1 MGTEKVKDILLNES
15 FVYYPVGVVLYDE
28 KGDIIAINK
37 AISTK
42 FGIKNKSEFM
52 ISHLFQTKL
61 LTDLQKEHLR
71 RGSTINDMSVVSLS
85 ITPSLDREG
94 GILGYT
100 LILADSPK
108 TEVVNRQERQLQEL
122 YNISEKVA
130 QAVPDTILLINR
142 ELRVERIIA
151 VASDSHIT
159 PDVINFRI
167 DEFPVYNLT
176 ETQKERIRHTAESC
190 FNRKRTFKLNLE
202 MPLKDGTIKYYQ
214 IRIVPVEGK
223 YLLVYTRN
231 ITEQVETEI
240 ENQHL
245 SDRLSESRHM
255 MELAL
260 QNSKVA
266 TYCFHFN
273 LYNGCDM
280 VNCRNCFQFH
290 GSANALLLRNKYTC
304 RTLASLRHP
313 EDREDF
319 FSLFERLKT
328 NHLEEGKVNFRLK
341 NDAGEYRNYEVSAK
355 VQEYDEEKNPRV
367 ILGLIIDEQER
378 VEQEASLLRAK
389 EEAETADQL
398 KSTFLANMTHEIRSP
413 LQAIVGFSDL
423 LSTET
428 DEGVREEYMNL
439 IKTNNEL
446 LANLINDIL
455 DISKI
460 EANMVTFSYMDIQ
473 LADFVREIY
482 ATMKLRVTSPNI
494 MLILDPCE
502 EITLHTDKNRL
513 AQVLMNLI
521 TNAIKHTDKG
531 SIRFGYEVQAEQV
544 RFYVS
549 DTGKGIPKERIE
561 QIFSR
566 FVQLKG
572 AKQGIGLGLAICKG
586 LVEKMGGDIK
596 ASSVEGEGSVF
607 EFTLPFTSPET

>member
-1 MGTEKVKDILLNES
+1 MEVEKVKEILLNES
-15 FVYYPVGVVLYDE
+15 FVYYPVGVVLYNGE
-28 KGDIIAINK
+28 GEIIAINR
-37 AISTK
+37 AVSAK
-42 FGIKNKSEFM
+42 FGIEDKSEFM
-52 ISHLFQTKL
+52 IPHLFQTTF

-71 RGSTINDMSVVSLS
+71 RGSTINDMAVVTMS
-85 ITPSLDREG
+85 IIPYQNREEK
-94 GILGYT
+94 ILGYT

-108 TEVVNRQERQLQEL
+108 AEIGSRHERQLQEFF
-122 YNISEKVA
+122 NISEKVA
-130 QAVPDTILLINR
+130 LAVPDTILLVNR
-142 ELRVERIIA
+142 KLCVERVIA

-159 PDVINFRI
+159 PDVINCRV

-176 ETQKERIRHTAESC
+176 DRQKERIRNTAENC
-190 FNRKRTFKLNLE
+190 FNSKRTLKLNID
-202 MPLKDGTIKYYQ
+202 MPITDGTIKYYQ
-214 IRIVPVEGK
+214 VRIVPIENK
-223 YLLVYTRN
+223 YILVYTRN
-231 ITEQVETEI
+231 ITDQVEREI

-245 SDRLSESRHM
+245 TDRLSESRHM

-266 TYCFHFN
+266 TYCFN
-273 LYNGCDM
+273 YDIYNGCDK
-280 VNCRNCFQFH
+280 VNCKHCFQFH
-290 GSANALLLRNKYTC
+290 GSANDLLLRNKYVC
-304 RTLASLRHP
+304 RTLTSLRHP
-313 EDREDF
+313 EDQAEF
-319 FSLFERLKT
+319 FTLFEHIR
-328 NHLEEGKVNFRLK
+328 NNRLEEAKANLRLK
-341 NDAGEYRNYEVSAK
+341 NDAGEYRNYEVSGK
-355 VQEYDEEKNPRV
+355 VQECDNQGNPSV
-367 ILGLIIDEQER
+367 IIGLVIDEQER

-389 EEAETADQL
+389 EEAETAGQL

-439 IKTNNEL
+439 IKTNNDL
-446 LANLINDIL
+446 LANLINDVL

-460 EANMVTFSYMDIQ
+460 EADMITFSYMDIH

-521 TNAIKHTDKG
+521 TNAIKHTEKG

-549 DTGKGIPKERIE
+549 DTGKGIPEDRIE

-607 EFTLPFTSPET
+607 EFTLPFVRPEA